1 MVTEQKELWPV
12 NTTDLMF
19 FWKPTMFL
27 SITDIFVLWET
38 VGGTCSTAAL
48 HGHQTMTVNF
58 TGNVAFLVTS
68 HDERTCNCCTQG
80 LPV

>member
-27 SITDIFVLWET
+27 SITDILSSGKLWEVQAPQQPFT
-38 VGGTCSTAAL
+38 VTK
-48 HGHQTMTVNF
+48 
-58 TGNVAFLVTS
+58 
-68 HDERTCNCCTQG
+68 
-80 LPV
+80 P